1 MLKKVSYFFLT
12 ILISGFLLWE
22 FKVNIIIWALPTVIN
37 FINPVQDNI
46 PTKWP
51 EGPLE
56 RLDQN
61 DSRPNIILI
70 LADDMGY
77 NDISLHN
84 GGAADGTL
92 ETPHIDSL
100 AKNGVWFNKGY
111 AANATCAPSRA
122 SIMTGRY
129 ATRFGFEFTPVP
141 DLGQLVVRWLAEEDD
156 DMLRA
161 RIDNEIARNLP
172 SFMDQG
178 MPSDQITIAEMLKTQ
193 GYYTAHIGKW
203 HLGHSS
209 GMSPLDQ
216 GFDDSLSLAGAYYLP
231 EDHPDVVNAKFETSI
246 DKMVWSGGQYA
257 ARFNGGNYF
266 TPDKYVTD
274 YYTDEA
280 IKVIEKNKNRPFFL
294 YLSHWAIHNPLQA
307 IRSDVEQMSHM
318 SGHNLKVYSGMIRAL
333 DRSVGEIIRTLKELN
348 IYGRTL
354 IFFTSDNG
362 GANYIELED
371 INKPFRG
378 WKISFFEGGIRVPF
392 ILSWPD
398 QIDPG
403 LKFDKPVHHF
413 DIFSTI
419 ASAANVQIPMDRKID
434 GVDLMPY
441 IKGEKIAN
449 PHQTLFWRSGNH
461 QAVLHENWKYLIS
474 KKEGTKWLF
483 DTDQDPLERN
493 NLININPEKTSQIEN
508 LLAMFNSEQ
517 ANPLYPSST
526 ELPVLIDKY
535 DGQVIEDTDEFIFW
549 SN

>member
-1 MLKKVSYFFLT
+1 MIKKASYFFLT
-12 ILISGFLLWE
+12 ILIAGFLLWK
-22 FKVNIIIWALPTVIN
+22 FKVNIIIWALPTVVN

-46 PTKWP
+46 PTNWP

-92 ETPHIDSL
+92 KTPHIDSL

-156 DMLRA
+156 DDLRA

-178 MPSDQITIAEMLKTQ
+178 MPSDQITIAEILKSQ

-246 DKMVWSGGQYA
+246 DKMVWSGSQYA
-257 ARFNGGNYF
+257 ARFNGGDYF
-266 TPDKYVTD
+266 APDKYVTD

-318 SGHNLKVYSGMIRAL
+318 SAHNLKVYSGMIRAL
-333 DRSVGEIIRTLKELN
+333 DRSVGQIIRTLKELN

-441 IKGEKIAN
+441 IKGEKIGN

-461 QAVLHENWKYLIS
+461 QAVLHENWKYLVS

-483 DTDQDPLERN
+483 NTELDPLERN
-493 NLININPEKTSQIEN
+493 NLININPKKTSQIEN
-508 LLAMFNSEQ
+508 LLVTFNSEQ

-535 DGQVIEDTDEFIFW
+535 DGQVIEDADEYIYW

>member
-22 FKVNIIIWALPTVIN
+22 FKVNIIIWALPTVVN

-141 DLGQLVVRWLAEEDD
+141 DLGQLVIRWLAEEDD
-156 DMLRA
+156 DNLRA

-178 MPSDQITIAEMLKTQ
+178 MPSDQVTIAEILKTQ

-257 ARFNGGNYF
+257 ARFNDSNYF

-483 DTDQDPLERN
+483 DTDLDPLERN

>member
-22 FKVNIIIWALPTVIN
+22 FKVNIIIWALPTVVN

-51 EGPLE
+51 EGPLD

-156 DMLRA
+156 DNLRA

-178 MPSDQITIAEMLKTQ
+178 MPSDQITIAEILKTQ

-419 ASAANVQIPMDRKID
+419 ASAANVKIPMDRKID

-508 LLAMFNSEQ
+508 LLVMFNSEQ

>member
-22 FKVNIIIWALPTVIN
+22 FKVNIIIWALPTVVN

-156 DMLRA
+156 DNLRA

-178 MPSDQITIAEMLKTQ
+178 MPSDQITIAEILKTQ

-257 ARFNGGNYF
+257 ARFNDSNYF

-441 IKGEKIAN
+441 IKGEKLAN

-483 DTDQDPLERN
+483 DTDQDPLETN

>member
-1 MLKKVSYFFLT
+1 MLKKVSYFFLL

-22 FKVNIIIWALPTVIN
+22 FKVNIIIWALPTVVN

-61 DSRPNIILI
+61 DPRPNIILI

-156 DMLRA
+156 DKLRA

-178 MPSDQITIAEMLKTQ
+178 MPSDQITIAEILKTQ

-231 EDHPDVVNAKFETSI
+231 EDHQDVVNAKFETSI
-246 DKMVWSGGQYA
+246 DKMVWSGSQYA
-257 ARFNGGNYF
+257 ARFNSGDYF
-266 TPDKYVTD
+266 APDKYVTD

-307 IRSDVEQMSHM
+307 IRSDVEQMNHM
-318 SGHNLKVYSGMIRAL
+318 SDHNLKVYSGMIRAL
-333 DRSVGEIIRTLKELN
+333 DRSVGEIISTLKELN

-403 LKFDKPVHHF
+403 LKFDQPVHHF

-419 ASAANVQIPMDRKID
+419 ASAANVEIPMDRKID

-441 IKGEKIAN
+441 VKGEKISK

-474 KKEGTKWLF
+474 KKENTKWLF
-483 DTDQDPLERN
+483 DIDKDPLEIN
-493 NLININPEKTSQIEN
+493 NLININPAKAAQIEN
-508 LLAMFNSEQ
+508 LLVRFNSEQ
-517 ANPLYPSST
+517 ASPLYPSST

-535 DGQVIEDTDEFIFW
+535 DGQVIEDADEYIYW

>member
-22 FKVNIIIWALPTVIN
+22 FKVNIIIWALPTVVN

-141 DLGQLVVRWLAEEDD
+141 DLGQLVIRWLAEEDD
-156 DMLRA
+156 DNLRA

-178 MPSDQITIAEMLKTQ
+178 MPSDQITIAEILKTQ

-307 IRSDVEQMSHM
+307 LRSDVEQMSHM

-461 QAVLHENWKYLIS
+461 QSVLHENWKYLIS

-493 NLININPEKTSQIEN
+493 NLININPEKTLQIES

>member
-1 MLKKVSYFFLT
+1 MIKKASYFFLT
-12 ILISGFLLWE
+12 IFIAGFLLWE
-22 FKVNIIIWALPTVIN
+22 FKVNIIIWALPTVVN

-46 PTKWP
+46 PTNWP

-92 ETPHIDSL
+92 KTPHIDSL

-156 DMLRA
+156 DDLRA

-178 MPSDQITIAEMLKTQ
+178 MPSDQITIAEILKTK

-246 DKMVWSGGQYA
+246 DKMVWSGSQYA
-257 ARFNGGNYF
+257 ARFNGGDYF
-266 TPDKYVTD
+266 APDKYVTD

-307 IRSDVEQMSHM
+307 IRSDMEQMSHM

-333 DRSVGEIIRTLKELN
+333 DRSVGQIIQTLKELN

-419 ASAANVQIPMDRKID
+419 ASAADVPIPNDRKID

-441 IKGEKIAN
+441 LKGEKISN

-461 QAVLHENWKYLIS
+461 QAVLHENWKYLVS

-483 DTDQDPLERN
+483 NTELDPLERN
-493 NLININPEKTSQIEN
+493 NLINVNPKKTSQIES
-508 LLAMFNSEQ
+508 LLVTFNSEQ

-535 DGQVIEDTDEFIFW
+535 DGQVIEDTDEYIYW

>member
-1 MLKKVSYFFLT
+1 MIKKASYFFLT
-12 ILISGFLLWE
+12 ILISGFLLWK
-22 FKVNIIIWALPTVIN
+22 FKVNIIIWALPTVVN

-46 PTKWP
+46 PTNWP

-92 ETPHIDSL
+92 KTPHIDSL

-156 DMLRA
+156 DDLRA

-178 MPSDQITIAEMLKTQ
+178 MPSDQITIAEILKSQ

-246 DKMVWSGGQYA
+246 DKMVWSGSQYA
-257 ARFNGGNYF
+257 ARFNGGDYF
-266 TPDKYVTD
+266 APDKYVTD

-333 DRSVGEIIRTLKELN
+333 DRSVGQIIQTLKELN

-419 ASAANVQIPMDRKID
+419 ASAANVPLPMDRKID

-461 QAVLHENWKYLIS
+461 QAVLHENWKYLVS

-483 DTDQDPLERN
+483 NTEQDPLERN
-493 NLININPEKTSQIEN
+493 NLINTNPKKTSQIEN
-508 LLAMFNSEQ
+508 LLVTFNSEQ

-535 DGQVIEDTDEFIFW
+535 DGQVIEDADEYIYW

>member
-1 MLKKVSYFFLT
+1 MLKKAHYFFLT

-22 FKVNIIIWALPTVIN
+22 FKVNIIIWALPTVVN

-156 DMLRA
+156 GKLRA

-178 MPSDQITIAEMLKTQ
+178 MPSDQITIAEILKTQ

-257 ARFNGGNYF
+257 ARFNDSNYF

-441 IKGEKIAN
+441 IKGEKITN

-493 NLININPEKTSQIEN
+493 NLININPEKTLQIES

>member
-22 FKVNIIIWALPTVIN
+22 FKVNIIIWALPTVVN

-141 DLGQLVVRWLAEEDD
+141 DLGQLVIRWLAEEDD
-156 DMLRA
+156 DNLRA
-161 RIDNEIARNLP
+161 RIDYEIARNLP

-178 MPSDQITIAEMLKTQ
+178 MPSDQVTIAEILKTQ

-257 ARFNGGNYF
+257 ARFNDSNYF

-483 DTDQDPLERN
+483 DTDLDPLERN

>member
-1 MLKKVSYFFLT
+1 MLKKVHYFFLT

-22 FKVNIIIWALPTVIN
+22 FKVNIIIWALPTVVN

-51 EGPLE
+51 EGPIE

-141 DLGQLVVRWLAEEDD
+141 DLGQLVIRWLAEEDD
-156 DMLRA
+156 DNLRA

-178 MPSDQITIAEMLKTQ
+178 MPSDQITIAEILKTQ

-257 ARFNGGNYF
+257 ARFNDSNYF

-441 IKGEKIAN
+441 IKGEKITN

-493 NLININPEKTSQIEN
+493 NLININPEKTLQIES

>member
-22 FKVNIIIWALPTVIN
+22 FKVNIIIWALPTVVN

-156 DMLRA
+156 DKLRA

-178 MPSDQITIAEMLKTQ
+178 MPSDQITIAEILKTQ

-257 ARFNGGNYF
+257 ARFNDSNYF

-483 DTDQDPLERN
+483 DTDLDPLERN

>member
-1 MLKKVSYFFLT
+1 MLKKVHYFFLT

-22 FKVNIIIWALPTVIN
+22 FKVNIIIWALPTVVN

-141 DLGQLVVRWLAEEDD
+141 DLGQLVIRWLAEEDD
-156 DMLRA
+156 DNLRA

-178 MPSDQITIAEMLKTQ
+178 MPSDQITIAEILKTQ

-257 ARFNGGNYF
+257 ARFNDSNYF

-333 DRSVGEIIRTLKELN
+333 DRSVGEIIRTLKEFN

-441 IKGEKIAN
+441 IKGEKITN

-493 NLININPEKTSQIEN
+493 NLININPEKTLQIES

>member
-22 FKVNIIIWALPTVIN
+22 FKVNIIIWALPTVVN

-156 DMLRA
+156 DNLRA

-172 SFMDQG
+172 SFIDQG
-178 MPSDQITIAEMLKTQ
+178 MPSDQITIAEILKTQ

-257 ARFNGGNYF
+257 ARFNDSNYF

-483 DTDQDPLERN
+483 DTDLDPLERN

-508 LLAMFNSEQ
+508 LLGMFNSEQ

>member
-22 FKVNIIIWALPTVIN
+22 FKVNIIIWALPTVVN

-46 PTKWP
+46 PTNWP

-156 DMLRA
+156 DNLRA

-178 MPSDQITIAEMLKTQ
+178 MPSDQITIAEILKTQ

-257 ARFNGGNYF
+257 ARFNDSNYF

-441 IKGEKIAN
+441 IKGEKITN

-483 DTDQDPLERN
+483 DTDLDPLERN

>member
-22 FKVNIIIWALPTVIN
+22 FKVNIIIWALPTVVN
-37 FINPVQDNI
+37 FINPVHDNI

-141 DLGQLVVRWLAEEDD
+141 DLGQLVIRWLAEEDD
-156 DMLRA
+156 DNLRA

-178 MPSDQITIAEMLKTQ
+178 MPSDQITIAEILKTQ

-216 GFDDSLSLAGAYYLP
+216 GFDDSLSLAGTYYLP

-257 ARFNGGNYF
+257 ARFNDSNYF

-441 IKGEKIAN
+441 IKGEKITN

-493 NLININPEKTSQIEN
+493 NLININPEKTLQIES

>member
-1 MLKKVSYFFLT
+1 MLKKAHYFFLT

-22 FKVNIIIWALPTVIN
+22 FKVNIIIWALPTVVN

-141 DLGQLVVRWLAEEDD
+141 DLGQLVIRWLAEEDD
-156 DMLRA
+156 DNLRA

-178 MPSDQITIAEMLKTQ
+178 MPSDQITIAEILKTQ

-257 ARFNGGNYF
+257 ARFNDSNYF

-307 IRSDVEQMSHM
+307 LRSDVEQMSHM

-441 IKGEKIAN
+441 IKGEKITN

-493 NLININPEKTSQIEN
+493 NLININPEKTLQIES

>member
-1 MLKKVSYFFLT
+1 MLKKVHYFFLT

-22 FKVNIIIWALPTVIN
+22 FKVNIIIWALPTVVN

-51 EGPLE
+51 EGPIE

-141 DLGQLVVRWLAEEDD
+141 DLGQLVIRWLAEEDD
-156 DMLRA
+156 DNLRA

-178 MPSDQITIAEMLKTQ
+178 MPSDQITIAEILKTQ

-257 ARFNGGNYF
+257 ARFNDSNYF

-441 IKGEKIAN
+441 IKGEKITN

-493 NLININPEKTSQIEN
+493 NLININPEKTLQIES

-535 DGQVIEDTDEFIFW
+535 DGQVIENTDEFIFW

>member
-1 MLKKVSYFFLT
+1 MIKKASYFFLT
-12 ILISGFLLWE
+12 ILIAGFLLWQ
-22 FKVNIIIWALPTVIN
+22 FKVNIIIWALPTVVN

-46 PTKWP
+46 PTNWP

-92 ETPHIDSL
+92 KTPHIDSL

-156 DMLRA
+156 DDLRA

-178 MPSDQITIAEMLKTQ
+178 MPSDQITIAEILKSQ

-203 HLGHSS
+203 HLGHSA

-246 DKMVWSGGQYA
+246 DKMVWSGSQYA
-257 ARFNGGNYF
+257 ARFNGGDYF
-266 TPDKYVTD
+266 APDKYVTD

-307 IRSDVEQMSHM
+307 IRSDVDQMSHM

-333 DRSVGEIIRTLKELN
+333 DRSVGEIIKTLKELN

-419 ASAANVQIPMDRKID
+419 ASAANVPIPMDIKID

-461 QAVLHENWKYLIS
+461 QAVLHENWKYLVS

-483 DTDQDPLERN
+483 NTELDPLEIN
-493 NLININPEKTSQIEN
+493 NLININPKKTSQIEN
-508 LLAMFNSEQ
+508 LLVTLNSEQ
-517 ANPLYPSST
+517 ADPLYPSST

-535 DGQVIEDTDEFIFW
+535 DGQVIEDADEYIYW

>member
-22 FKVNIIIWALPTVIN
+22 FKVNIIIWALPTVVN

-141 DLGQLVVRWLAEEDD
+141 DLGQLVIRWLAEEDD
-156 DMLRA
+156 DNLRA

-178 MPSDQITIAEMLKTQ
+178 MPSDQITIAEILKTQ

-257 ARFNGGNYF
+257 ARFNDSNYF

-441 IKGEKIAN
+441 IKGEKITN

>member
-1 MLKKVSYFFLT
+1 MLKKVHYFFLT

-22 FKVNIIIWALPTVIN
+22 FKVNIIIWALPTVVN

-51 EGPLE
+51 EGPIE

-141 DLGQLVVRWLAEEDD
+141 DLGQLVIRWLAEEDD
-156 DMLRA
+156 DNLRA

-172 SFMDQG
+172 SFVDQG
-178 MPSDQITIAEMLKTQ
+178 MPSDQITIAEILKTQ

-257 ARFNGGNYF
+257 ARFNDSNYF

-441 IKGEKIAN
+441 IKGEKITN

-535 DGQVIEDTDEFIFW
+535 DGQVIEDADEYIYW

>member
-22 FKVNIIIWALPTVIN
+22 FKVNIIIWALPTVVN

-156 DMLRA
+156 DKLRA

-178 MPSDQITIAEMLKTQ
+178 MPSDQITIAEILKTQ

-257 ARFNGGNYF
+257 ARFNDSNYF

-493 NLININPEKTSQIEN
+493 NLININPEKTSQIES

>member
-22 FKVNIIIWALPTVIN
+22 FKVNIIIWALPTVVN

-156 DMLRA
+156 DNLRA
-161 RIDNEIARNLP
+161 RIDYEIARNLP

-178 MPSDQITIAEMLKTQ
+178 MPSDQVTIAEILKTQ

-257 ARFNGGNYF
+257 ARFNDSNYF

-483 DTDQDPLERN
+483 DTDLDPLERN

>member
-22 FKVNIIIWALPTVIN
+22 FKVNIIIWALPTVVN

-161 RIDNEIARNLP
+161 RIDNEIARSLP

-483 DTDQDPLERN
+483 DTNQDPLERK
-493 NLININPEKTSQIEN
+493 NLINIYPEKTSQIEN
-508 LLAMFNSEQ
+508 LLVMFNSEQ

-535 DGQVIEDTDEFIFW
+535 DGQVIEDADEYIYW

>member
-22 FKVNIIIWALPTVIN
+22 FKVNIIIWALPTVVN

-156 DMLRA
+156 DNLRA

-178 MPSDQITIAEMLKTQ
+178 MPSDQITIAEILKTQ

-257 ARFNGGNYF
+257 ARFNDSNYF

-441 IKGEKIAN
+441 IKGEKITN

-483 DTDQDPLERN
+483 DTDLDPLERN

>member
-1 MLKKVSYFFLT
+1 MLKKVHYFFLT

-22 FKVNIIIWALPTVIN
+22 FKVNIIIWALPTVVN

-141 DLGQLVVRWLAEEDD
+141 DLGQLVIRWLAEEDD
-156 DMLRA
+156 DNLRA

-178 MPSDQITIAEMLKTQ
+178 MPSDQITIAEILKTQ

-216 GFDDSLSLAGAYYLP
+216 GFDDSLSLAGTYYLP

-257 ARFNGGNYF
+257 ARFNDSEMF
-266 TPDKYVTD
+266 SPDKYVTD

-441 IKGEKIAN
+441 IKGEKITN

-493 NLININPEKTSQIEN
+493 NLININPEKTLQIES

>member
-22 FKVNIIIWALPTVIN
+22 FKVNIIIWALPTVVN

-156 DMLRA
+156 DNLRA

-178 MPSDQITIAEMLKTQ
+178 MPSDQITIAEILKTQ

-257 ARFNGGNYF
+257 ARFNDSNYF

-535 DGQVIEDTDEFIFW
+535 DGQVIEDADEYIYW

>member
-1 MLKKVSYFFLT
+1 MLKKVYYFFLT

-22 FKVNIIIWALPTVIN
+22 FKVNIIIWALPTVVN

-141 DLGQLVVRWLAEEDD
+141 DLGQLVIRWLAEEDD
-156 DMLRA
+156 DNLRA

-172 SFMDQG
+172 SFVDQG
-178 MPSDQITIAEMLKTQ
+178 MPSDQITIAEILKTQ

-257 ARFNGGNYF
+257 ARFNDSNYF

-419 ASAANVQIPMDRKID
+419 ASAANVQMPMDRKID

-535 DGQVIEDTDEFIFW
+535 DGQVIEDADEYIYW

>member
-1 MLKKVSYFFLT
+1 MLKKVHYFFLT

-22 FKVNIIIWALPTVIN
+22 FKVNIIIWALPTVVN

-257 ARFNGGNYF
+257 ARFNDSNYF

-441 IKGEKIAN
+441 IKGEKITN

-493 NLININPEKTSQIEN
+493 NLININPEKTLQIES

>member
-1 MLKKVSYFFLT
+1 MLKKVHYFFLT

-22 FKVNIIIWALPTVIN
+22 FKVNIIIWALPTVVN

-141 DLGQLVVRWLAEEDD
+141 DLGQLVIRWLAEEDD
-156 DMLRA
+156 DNLRA

-178 MPSDQITIAEMLKTQ
+178 MPSDQITIAEILKTQ

-257 ARFNGGNYF
+257 ARFNDSNYF

-441 IKGEKIAN
+441 IKGEKITN

-493 NLININPEKTSQIEN
+493 NLININPEKTLQIES

>member
-12 ILISGFLLWE
+12 VLISGFLLWE
-22 FKVNIIIWALPTVIN
+22 FKVNIIIWALPTVAN

-46 PTKWP
+46 PTKWS
-51 EGPLE
+51 EGPSE
-56 RLDQN
+56 RLNQT

-141 DLGQLVVRWLAEEDD
+141 DLGQLVIRWLAEEDD
-156 DMLRA
+156 GKLRA

-178 MPSDQITIAEMLKTQ
+178 MPSDQITIAEILKTQ

-216 GFDDSLSLAGAYYLP
+216 GFDDSLSLAGTYYLP

-257 ARFNGGNYF
+257 ARFNDSEMF
-266 TPDKYVTD
+266 SPDKYVTD

-318 SGHNLKVYSGMIRAL
+318 SDHNLKVYSGMISAL
-333 DRSVGEIIRTLKELN
+333 DRSVGEIIRTLKEFN

-398 QIDPG
+398 KIDPG

-419 ASAANVQIPMDRKID
+419 ASAANAQIPMDRKID
-434 GVDLMPY
+434 GVDLIPY

-493 NLININPEKTSQIEN
+493 NLININQEKTLQIES

-535 DGQVIEDTDEFIFW
+535 DGQVIENTDEFIFW

>member
-12 ILISGFLLWE
+12 ILISGFLFWE
-22 FKVNIIIWALPTVIN
+22 FKVNIIIWALPTVVN

-156 DMLRA
+156 DNLRA

-441 IKGEKIAN
+441 IKGEKITN

-493 NLININPEKTSQIEN
+493 NLININPEKTLQIES

>member
-22 FKVNIIIWALPTVIN
+22 FKVNIIIWALPTVVN

-161 RIDNEIARNLP
+161 RIDNEIARSLP

-535 DGQVIEDTDEFIFW
+535 DGQVIEDADEYIYW

>member
-22 FKVNIIIWALPTVIN
+22 FKVNIIIWALPTVVN

-156 DMLRA
+156 DNLRA

-178 MPSDQITIAEMLKTQ
+178 MPSDQITIAEILKTQ

-231 EDHPDVVNAKFETSI
+231 EDHPNVVNAKFETSI

-257 ARFNGGNYF
+257 ARFNDSNYF

-535 DGQVIEDTDEFIFW
+535 DGQVIEDADEYIYW